1 MPKPMPKLSGFWSQD
16 IWPVTE
22 IPVPQNDP
30 NQHHYQRHL
39 RFASPKE
46 GINTELKYALKQLF
60 TNGQWAARDQSI
72 ADFLTKFVQYL
83 NENEPNTLSLL
94 QHSLSYWEE
103 QFRAFLAKKG
113 YQTHKKVDEFTK
125 AGVKRTSFKSTY
137 FVCKL
142 RRVYRIV
149 ADYHDTRDEWDK
161 DVINVHR
168 LGLDIPASTSIR
180 TLNLS
185 DLRPD
190 WLREASRQYLRY
202 HASHKAFATLVKDLG
217 GLKRFS
223 RFLAQHYP
231 SLEPSELSRQII
243 IDFVGYLQ
251 VRLKKETIAIT
262 LSTLNMFLTTCAT
275 HGFAELP
282 KRPLIYKEDFP
293 KRPRSR
299 PKFLP
304 DEVHRQIVAQVARL
318 PAPYSTMLAILE
330 QTGAR
335 VSEVL
340 GLQID
345 CLSRDP
351 AGDYFLK
358 RWLSKQKK
366 SHSVPILPALA
377 ARIQAVAQTARQ
389 THGPAVKYLFGNK
402 NDRPLSYKAFDRV
415 LTKWAIEC
423 DIRDNSG
430 KLYIPH
436 FHQFRHTVGTRML
449 NNGVSQYLVQRY
461 LGHDSP
467 DMTAVYA
474 HLTDDTAK
482 RAVADFLAQSDK
494 QLKRLS
500 EK

>member
-1 MPKPMPKLSGFWSQD
+1 
-16 IWPVTE
+16 
-22 IPVPQNDP
+22 
-30 NQHHYQRHL
+30 
-39 RFASPKE
+39 
-46 GINTELKYALKQLF
+46 
-60 TNGQWAARDQSI
+60 
-72 ADFLTKFVQYL
+72 
-83 NENEPNTLSLL
+83 
-94 QHSLSYWEE
+94 
-103 QFRAFLAKKG
+103 
-113 YQTHKKVDEFTK
+113 
-125 AGVKRTSFKSTY
+125 
-137 FVCKL
+137 
-142 RRVYRIV
+142 
-149 ADYHDTRDEWDK
+149 
-161 DVINVHR
+161 
-168 LGLDIPASTSIR
+168 
-180 TLNLS
+180 
-185 DLRPD
+185 
-190 WLREASRQYLRY
+190 
-202 HASHKAFATLVKDLG
+202 LV

-223 RFLAQHYP
+223 QFLAQDYP
-231 SLEPSELSRQII
+231 GLEPSELSRQIA
-243 IDFVGYLQ
+243 IDFIAYLQ
-251 VRLKKETIAIT
+251 PRLKKRSIIST
-262 LSTLNMFLTTCAT
+262 LSALNLFLTTCAI

-282 KRPLIYKEDFP
+282 KRPLLYKEDFP
-293 KRPRSR
+293 KSLRPR

-304 DEVHRQIVAQVARL
+304 DEVHRQIVAQLDRL
-318 PAPYSTMLAILE
+318 PAPYNTMLAILE

-351 AGDYFLK
+351 AAGDYFIK

-366 SHSVPILPALA
+366 LHTVPILPALA
-377 ARIQAVAQTARQ
+377 ARIQAAAQKARQ
-389 THGPAVKYLFGNK
+389 KHGPAVKYLFGNK
-402 NDRPLSYKAFDRV
+402 NDRPLNRGTFDRV

-430 KLYIPH
+430 KLYVPH

-482 RAVADFLAQSDK
+482 QAVADFLAQSDK